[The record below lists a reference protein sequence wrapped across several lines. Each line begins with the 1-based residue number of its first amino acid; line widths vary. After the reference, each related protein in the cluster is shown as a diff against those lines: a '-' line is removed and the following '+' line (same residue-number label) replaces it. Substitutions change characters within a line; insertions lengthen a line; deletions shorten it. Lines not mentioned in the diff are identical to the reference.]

1 MDSPEDH
8 ASPTASSESTPIT
21 PDHAE
26 SPAEVA
32 APAETAAAATEPT
45 ASDSTAPTK
54 INLPAAL
61 VIDHAERIAPDDHE
75 QAWNGPSESKQPSW
89 LSQHTRLAAGFALA
103 MMLGGL
109 AGAATTAFVSQ
120 PPTPA
125 PAKATNPNLAVQ
137 QSLARLENE
146 VASVKA
152 GIAAAQ
158 RSTGAQFGKLSE
170 RIDRAEKAQ
179 AEPGQKLSKIIESLD
194 RVEHKMPQAGVLPPP
209 VRTVDV
215 TGSVTVAKAEPPK
228 PEPKVDAKVEPKQD
242 AKTDAKPDAK
252 PPLAEGWHLLDVY
265 AGRAV
270 VESRNG
276 RLFEIGPGS
285 NLPELG
291 RVEGIKRENGK
302 VFVVTKNGIIVSAAI
317 ERRRLPRFLYDD

>member
-1 MDSPEDH
+1 M
-8 ASPTASSESTPIT
+8 
-21 PDHAE
+21 
-26 SPAEVA
+26 
-32 APAETAAAATEPT
+32 
-45 ASDSTAPTK
+45 
-54 INLPAAL
+54 
-61 VIDHAERIAPDDHE
+61 IDHAERIAPDDHE

-125 PAKATNPNLAVQ
+125 PAKATNPNLAMQ

-179 AEPGQKLSKIIESLD
+179 AEPGRSSARLSRAS
-194 RVEHKMPQAGVLPPP
+194 
-209 VRTVDV
+209 
-215 TGSVTVAKAEPPK
+215 TGSSTRCRK
-228 PEPKVDAKVEPKQD
+228 PACC
-242 AKTDAKPDAK
+242 
-252 PPLAEGWHLLDVY
+252 
-265 AGRAV
+265 
-270 VESRNG
+270 
-276 RLFEIGPGS
+276 
-285 NLPELG
+285 
-291 RVEGIKRENGK
+291 
-302 VFVVTKNGIIVSAAI
+302 
-317 ERRRLPRFLYDD
+317 RRRLGPWTLPARSRWRRPSRPSRSRRSMPRSSRSRTPRPTPSLMPSRAGGRLASA